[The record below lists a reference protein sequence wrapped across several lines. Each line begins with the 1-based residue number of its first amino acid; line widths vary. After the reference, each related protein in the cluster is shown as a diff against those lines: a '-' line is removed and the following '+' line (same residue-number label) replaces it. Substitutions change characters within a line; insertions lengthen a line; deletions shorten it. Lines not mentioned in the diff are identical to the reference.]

1 MEKGGEG
8 GEGGEGGVCGVLGMN
23 FSSFFGD
30 FAQEGVVV
38 CQWVLCSNVS
48 RDSVGN
54 IVSILQKLTVQMAIT
69 APERGCYQ

>member
-1 MEKGGEG
+1 
-8 GEGGEGGVCGVLGMN
+8 MN
-23 FSSFFGD
+23 FPSFFGD
-30 FAQEGVVV
+30 FAQEGAVV